1 MTMWLC
7 RAGRHGE
14 YENKFLEDNRVYCN
28 WDNLP
33 ESIMRFSTKRELQQ
47 YFTDNDED
55 IKVKTAMNWASQV
68 WPFAHEMKQGEIVV
82 LPSKIKSVIHFG
94 KIIGDYEFLPENANP
109 YYHSRRV
116 EWFACDVPR
125 ESFDQDIL
133 YSLGA
138 FMAICR
144 IKQEAR
150 IMAVVNA
157 YKQGKKLLST
167 THAQALDEAETAR
180 DIEGE
185 ARENI
190 KRLLIQ
196 KTKGHGLEQIIEAI
210 LRAKGFTTYRSPAG
224 PDKGVDILA
233 CAGTFGFGSPRIC
246 VQVKSAD
253 TPVDRTVLD
262 QLNGVMKNY
271 HAEYG
276 LLVSWS
282 GFKNSV
288 TNEVAK
294 QFFEIRLWTHA
305 EIIDEFLRHYD
316 QMDDEIKEK
325 IPLKKIWIVNSGD
338 E

>member
-1 MTMWLC
+1 
-7 RAGRHGE
+7 
-14 YENKFLEDNRVYCN
+14 
-28 WDNLP
+28 
-33 ESIMRFSTKRELQQ
+33 
-47 YFTDNDED
+47 
-55 IKVKTAMNWASQV
+55 
-68 WPFAHEMKQGEIVV
+68 
-82 LPSKIKSVIHFG
+82 
-94 KIIGDYEFLPENANP
+94 
-109 YYHSRRV
+109 
-116 EWFACDVPR
+116 
-125 ESFDQDIL
+125 
-133 YSLGA
+133 
-138 FMAICR
+138 
-144 IKQEAR
+144 
-150 IMAVVNA
+150 MAVVNA